1 MGCRLSKSI
10 SQNDLQD
17 LCKEKHLS
25 IRGNN
30 KKTNC
35 NGNTI
40 CCSDTTPINKNMK
53 EEEEENILYVTD
65 ENVDVKNNNNS
76 NNDGLL
82 SINNPGLNGKQL
94 SIIESSSQVEF
105 FKMLDEKIAQGAKN
119 LSPELEDDD

>member
-1 MGCRLSKSI
+1 MGY
-10 SQNDLQD
+10 

-40 CCSDTTPINKNMK
+40 CCSDTTPINENVK
-53 EEEEENILYVTD
+53 EEENILYLND
-65 ENVDVKNNNNS
+65 ENIDVKNNNNS

-82 SINNPGLNGKQL
+82 CINNPGCNEKQL
-94 SIIESSSQVEF
+94 SIIESSSQIEF

-119 LSPELEDDD
+119 LPPELEDDD